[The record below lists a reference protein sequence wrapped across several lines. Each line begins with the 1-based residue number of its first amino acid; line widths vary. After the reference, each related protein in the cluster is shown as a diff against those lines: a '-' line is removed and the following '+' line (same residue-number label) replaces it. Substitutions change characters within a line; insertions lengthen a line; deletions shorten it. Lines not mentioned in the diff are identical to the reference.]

1 MPDDFRLDAIG
12 QIHISV
18 QELPRAVSFY
28 RDVLGMT
35 LLFEVPGQPMAFF
48 DCGGIRL
55 YLGKPESPEFR
66 SNPMIYY
73 RVDDIDEAHAAL
85 VARGVTFEGP
95 PHMVHKTEGSELW
108 MAGFRDP
115 DDNNICIMSDVPTG
129 DSEAIVA

>member
-1 MPDDFRLDAIG
+1 MASDFKLDSIG

-18 QELPRAVSFY
+18 RDLPRAVAFY

-55 YLGKPESPEFR
+55 YLGTPESSDFR
-66 SNPMIYY
+66 SSPVIYY
-73 RVDDIDEAHAAL
+73 RVEDINEAHSAL
-85 VARGVTFEGP
+85 AARGVEFEGA
-95 PHMVHKTEGSELW
+95 PHIVHKTEDIELW

-115 DDNNICIMSDVPTG
+115 DDNYLCLMCETPITG
-129 DSEAIVA
+129 PAE